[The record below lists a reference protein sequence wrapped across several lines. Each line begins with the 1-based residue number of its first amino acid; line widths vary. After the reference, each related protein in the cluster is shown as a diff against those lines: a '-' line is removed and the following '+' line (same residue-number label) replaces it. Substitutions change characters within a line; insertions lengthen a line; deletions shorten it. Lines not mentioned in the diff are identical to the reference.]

1 MSKKELQVCII
12 AIVLSLLVH
21 ILIPILGLSP
31 RTRSFEKQNNL
42 TVTMQSFSLNDN
54 ANSLPESPKPI
65 ETPLENPITKQSEK
79 PIDKPVKNIPA
90 DFKPIPNPPI
100 EEEKKVDLKENNQVK
115 KTKSTEFYTQDGSL
129 NAANPEVWEMLKNQD
144 EKQNQYA
151 QEISDTP
158 QTIPDEKPIV
168 AKKDSDVIA
177 PNQESRP
184 LFPHD
189 AQLRYEGP
197 YSITGDMEFHRDK
210 DSYRIDA
217 TFNVPFNKMKF
228 HSEGKIQDNRL
239 IPLLYTD
246 TRKNKIYASAE
257 FDYEKGEIIYGK
269 GERNQ
274 IHKLDG
280 VEAHDFFSWAWQTA
294 IDGKIGRELYL
305 TSGKKIYRQDKVE
318 DVELEEILY
327 DTGEGKLRIV
337 TQYIDRKNKDES
349 LKDTINYGFAKDF
362 AQIPALIM
370 MNIDGKDYEMHV
382 IGINLDGHNYWQ
394 AKRQVPRNNER

>member
-1 MSKKELQVCII
+1 MSKKELQVCLI

-31 RTRSFEKQNNL
+31 RTRSFERQNNL

-54 ANSLPESPKPI
+54 ANSLPETPKPI
-65 ETPLENPITKQSEK
+65 EKTIENPVEKPLEK
-79 PIDKPVKNIPA
+79 PIEKPKKSIPA
-90 DFKPIPNPPI
+90 DPKPVSQTPV
-100 EEEKKVDLKENNQVK
+100 EKEKKQEDLQDKPENTQSQELDMEDDSSNNVNQ
-115 KTKSTEFYTQDGSL
+115 EDL
-129 NAANPEVWEMLKNQD
+129 EILKNQQ

-158 QTIPDEKPIV
+158 QAIPDEKPIV

-177 PNQESRP
+177 PSGDSRP

-189 AQLRYEGP
+189 AKLKYEGP
-197 YSITGDMEFHRDK
+197 YSITGEMEFHRDK
-210 DSYRIDA
+210 NSYRIDA

-228 HSEGKIQDNRL
+228 HSEGRVQNNRL

-274 IHKLDG
+274 IHQLEGK
-280 VEAHDFFSWAWQTA
+280 EAHDFFSWAWQTA

-305 TSGKKIYRQDKVE
+305 TSGKKIYLQEKNEE
-318 DVELEEILY
+318 DIELQEILY
-327 DTGEGKLRIV
+327 DTGEGKLRII
-337 TQYIDRKNKDES
+337 TQYIDRKHKDET

-370 MNIDGKDYEMHV
+370 LNIDGKDYEMHV

-394 AKRQVPRNNER
+394 AKRQLRRNND

>member
-12 AIVLSLLVH
+12 AIALSLLVH

-65 ETPLENPITKQSEK
+65 EKPVEKQLEK
-79 PIDKPVKNIPA
+79 PVEKTIEKPKKSIPA
-90 DFKPIPNPPI
+90 DSKPIPQVV
-100 EEEKKVDLKENNQVK
+100 EEEKKQEN
-115 KTKSTEFYTQDGSL
+115 TQSQELDMEDGSPNDVNQEAL
-129 NAANPEVWEMLKNQD
+129 EILKNQD

-189 AQLRYEGP
+189 AKLRYEGP

-228 HSEGKIQDNRL
+228 HSEGKIQGNRL

-394 AKRQVPRNNER
+394 AKRQVRRNNER

>member
-54 ANSLPESPKPI
+54 ASSLPESPKPI
-65 ETPLENPITKQSEK
+65 EKSVEKQLEK
-79 PIDKPVKNIPA
+79 PVEKTIEKPKKSIPA
-90 DFKPIPNPPI
+90 DSKPIPQVV
-100 EEEKKVDLKENNQVK
+100 EEEKKQEDLQEKQEN
-115 KTKSTEFYTQDGSL
+115 TQSQELDMEDGSPNDVNQEAL
-129 NAANPEVWEMLKNQD
+129 EILKNQD

-394 AKRQVPRNNER
+394 AKRQVRRNNER